1 MALKDVK
8 KMCSK
13 FCNGK
18 SSDIVGYTP
27 PTLHKGV
34 RWFVDFTSLD
44 PARGLM
50 RRKRYYIKDSLSV
63 SEKKRRASEIME
75 VLTKQ
80 LTQGWNPWVTD
91 DESRGF
97 VYFDNCLER
106 YLDYVDRMDR
116 KKTRQSYRSRVNILR
131 EFITSQVNPIK
142 YAYQFDIGFC
152 NDFID
157 WIYLDRESSP
167 RTRNNYRGWLYGL
180 AEFLIARKHIN
191 TNPVEHIKVMPEHEK
206 YRKDLT
212 PEMLNQMSN
221 YLCRNDKSFFLACLM
236 QYYTLIRP
244 GELSHLKIGDISLK
258 KQTVFVSHE
267 FSKNHKDAEVGLNK
281 IIIKL
286 MLDLEVFKLSDRQ
299 QEILDESGYNDLT
312 TNTDNVINC
321 AMLLV
326 LGYIREATTYV
337 QSCGG
342 GSSPGTGWGRDKD
355 EDDEHWWRRCIAQS
369 AAMMRPATHKRK
381 RGR

>member
-13 FCNGK
+13 FCNGN
-18 SSDIVGYTP
+18 SSNIVGYTP

-63 SEKKRRASEIME
+63 SEKKRRASEIMD

-80 LTQGWNPWVTD
+80 LAQGWNPWVTD

-244 GELSHLKIGDISLK
+244 GELSHLKIGDISLEEK
-258 KQTVFVSHE
+258 FPIGCVMDMLDDDMDLLLLYHGTSKTDSNIHHCCFFASPKLGQSMYKVNMVSQPNGFIDGISVTIYDSIDVWEDELESDLLSHE
-267 FSKNHKDAEVGLNK
+267 ASFDFIEAMTAA
-281 IIIKL
+281 KL
-286 MLDLEVFKLSDRQ
+286 LSVFCKMNYD
-299 QEILDESGYNDLT
+299 G
-312 TNTDNVINC
+312 
-321 AMLLV
+321 
-326 LGYIREATTYV
+326 
-337 QSCGG
+337 
-342 GSSPGTGWGRDKD
+342 
-355 EDDEHWWRRCIAQS
+355 
-369 AAMMRPATHKRK
+369 
-381 RGR
+381 